1 LEIGRVLK
9 KIQIRNYITYIA
21 FIVIFVFFTIVLH
34 GKGFLTANNL
44 MNIARQTSM
53 ISIMA
58 IGMTF
63 VLSTGEIDLSI
74 GSIVALSALITAL
87 ALRNF
92 NIWVAIPAGLGTGA
106 IIGLTNGLL
115 VTKARIPSFLVTLGM
130 MGIIAG
136 FARWIT
142 NLESVPVV
150 NKAYNFIFGS
160 GDVGPFSVLFIWTI
174 VLVALG
180 QLVLKKTSFG
190 RYTLAT
196 GGNKVAANFSGIKV
210 NNIKLTVLVLNG
222 MMAALAGM
230 LYIGR
235 LHGARYTLGEAD
247 LMTVIA
253 AVIIGGTSL
262 FGGKGTI
269 VGALIGSLIMG
280 IINNGLILMGLTVA
294 QQMIFRGVII
304 IAAVSVNIKEAEN

>member
-1 LEIGRVLK
+1 MKRFNL
-9 KIQIRNYITYIA
+9 RNYITYIA
-21 FIVIFVFFTIVLH
+21 FLVIFIFFAIVLH
-34 GKGFLTANNL
+34 NKGFLTLANL
-44 MNIARQTSM
+44 MNIARQTTM
-53 ISIMA
+53 ISVMA

-63 VLSTGEIDLSI
+63 VLSSGEIDLSI
-74 GSIVALSALITAL
+74 GSIVALVALITAL

-92 NIWVAIPAGLGTGA
+92 NIWIAIAAGLGTGA
-106 IIGLTNGLL
+106 VIGGVNGLL

-130 MGIIAG
+130 MGIVSG

-142 NLESVPVV
+142 NLEAVPVV
-150 NKAYNFIFGS
+150 NNTYNFIFGS
-160 GDVGPFSVLFIWTI
+160 GDVGLFPVLFIWTI
-174 VLVALG
+174 VLVAIG
-180 QLVLKKTSFG
+180 HLVLKKTSFG

-196 GGNKVAANFSGIKV
+196 GGNKIAAAYSGVKV
-210 NNIKLTVLVLNG
+210 NNIKLTVLIFNG

-247 LMTVIA
+247 LLTVIA

-262 FGGKGTI
+262 FGGKGTVI
-269 VGALIGSLIMG
+269 GSLFGSLIMG
-280 IINNGLILMGLTVA
+280 MVNNGLILMGLTVA

-304 IAAVSVNIKEAEN
+304 IIAVSVNIKEES

>member
-1 LEIGRVLK
+1 MKRFNLRD
-9 KIQIRNYITYIA
+9 YITYIA
-21 FIVIFVFFTIVLH
+21 FLVIFIFFAIVLYD
-34 GKGFLTANNL
+34 KGFLTLSNL
-44 MNIARQTSM
+44 MNIARQTTM
-53 ISIMA
+53 ISVMA

-63 VLSTGEIDLSI
+63 VLSSGEIDLSI
-74 GSIVALSALITAL
+74 GSIVALAALITAL

-92 NIWVAIPAGLGTGA
+92 NIWVAIAAGLGTGA
-106 IIGLTNGLL
+106 AIGGINGLL

-130 MGIIAG
+130 MGIVAG

-150 NKAYNFIFGS
+150 NSTYNFIFGS
-160 GDVGPFSVLFIWTI
+160 GDIGPFPILFIWTI

-196 GGNKVAANFSGIKV
+196 GGNKIAAVYSGVKV
-210 NNIKLTVLVLNG
+210 NNIKLTVLIFNG

-230 LYIGR
+230 LYVGR
-235 LHGARYTLGEAD
+235 LHGARYTLGAAD

-262 FGGKGTI
+262 FGGKGTVI
-269 VGALIGSLIMG
+269 GALFGSLIMG
-280 IINNGLILMGLTVA
+280 MINNGLILMGLTVA
-294 QQMIFRGVII
+294 QQMIFRGIII
-304 IAAVSVNIKEAEN
+304 IAAVSVNIKEAES